1 MNIRVIRL
9 LSEANIPIR
18 YRYATLANYQVDKQN
33 EAQLKEAKAY
43 CEDILKSEQDS
54 ILSHG
59 FSTCHENLIII
70 GNVGIGKTRL
80 AISILRNFIEHGI
93 EGVFYRISE
102 LLRAI
107 KDTFDNPDNGMSG
120 TKLIKRCCQIPFLII
135 DDLGCC
141 RHTPWVDEVLDDIF
155 SERSADGLP
164 TLITSNLSESQL
176 NKYLGDRVHSRL
188 IKGGRIIP
196 FTGDDKRPKKL
207 KDIPS
212 PEEIALWQAV
222 DRMNKKSECTN
233 QPEEYEDFIRIYGF
247 SLDNAMKKNPSWE
260 KFKSYYVDLQN
271 QDIDVVRRAY
281 TEYCG
286 LACGVPLSKNF
297 KGGKVNH
304 KTENHGKD
312 EHEEAIKGEGNHNA

>member
-1 MNIRVIRL
+1 MNIRTIRL

-18 YRYATLANYQVDKQN
+18 YRYATLANYQEDKQN
-33 EAQLKEAKAY
+33 AAQLKEAKAY
-43 CEDILKSEQDS
+43 CQDILETEQDS

-59 FSTCHENLIII
+59 FSACHENLIIL

-80 AISILRNFIEHGI
+80 AISILRRFIEQGI

-102 LLRAI
+102 LLRSI
-107 KDTFDNPDNGMSG
+107 KDTFDNPDNGTSG
-120 TKLIKRCCQIPFLII
+120 TKLIDRCCQIPFLII

-188 IKGGRIIP
+188 IKGGRLLT
-196 FTGDDKRPKKL
+196 FTGEDKRPKKL

-212 PEEIALWQAV
+212 PEEIALWQPI
-222 DRMNKKSECTN
+222 DKLNKKSESPINRKVTRILSAFTGFPWPMLLKGILHGKGLRLTMLIFKTRILMWSDVLTTN
-233 QPEEYEDFIRIYGF
+233 IAG
-247 SLDNAMKKNPSWE
+247 
-260 KFKSYYVDLQN
+260 
-271 QDIDVVRRAY
+271 
-281 TEYCG
+281 C
-286 LACGVPLSKNF
+286 LANCLCPKAL
-297 KGGKVNH
+297 KGGGDDYAEAD
-304 KTENHGKD
+304 KTG
-312 EHEEAIKGEGNHNA
+312 GNHHA